1 MTILETLADRYQLRH
16 ISQIEVGQEG
26 NRLLVHC
33 STVAAANALFEDVL
47 FDGITVRVDLLARDL
62 NCPQIEVR
70 VENQEWLSYE
80 LEDVE
85 AMRQIF
91 LI

>member
-1 MTILETLADRYQLRH
+1 MNILETLADRYQLQH
-16 ISQIEVGQEG
+16 IHQIEVDQGG
-26 NRLLVHC
+26 RRLLVHC
-33 STVAAANALFEDVL
+33 PTVAAANALFEDVL

-70 VENQEWLSYE
+70 VADQEWLSYE

-85 AMRQIF
+85 ALRQGF
-91 LI
+91 